1 MKSRLGTPYT
11 RKSST
16 QTSLVSI
23 GFLVHI
29 SETWLVLLMN
39 YCVSNELRL
48 LMKNRYMKNSH
59 KKVIIDDT
67 GFRVDNVSVKWVNR
81 SLVAVFFSV

>member
-1 MKSRLGTPYT
+1 M
-11 RKSST
+11 
-16 QTSLVSI
+16 QTSFITI

-29 SETWLVLLMN
+29 LETCLVLLMN

-59 KKVIIDDT
+59 KKVIIDAT
-67 GFRVDNVSVKWVNR
+67 GFRADNVLVKWVNR
-81 SLVAVFFSV
+81 SLVAVFSLSEHRKVVCW